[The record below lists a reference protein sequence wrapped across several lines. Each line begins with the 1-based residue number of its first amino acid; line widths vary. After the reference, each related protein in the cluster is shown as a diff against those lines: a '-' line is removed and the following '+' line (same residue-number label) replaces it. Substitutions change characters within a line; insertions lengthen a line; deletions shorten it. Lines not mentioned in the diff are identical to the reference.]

1 MSDTKSQQLEREA
14 IALEERADL
23 LRHVADGGQVE
34 YAYSELINSYAGPP
48 ARWWPLEVNTDL
60 SAESIAS
67 QLDGY
72 VAEEPVIYRK
82 VAAKIVRYAIADDMG
97 LVSVTAAKEELALKW
112 LKERKYDGA
121 RIVKLV
127 EAEY

>member
-112 LKERKYDGA
+112 LKERKDDGA

>member
-1 MSDTKSQQLEREA
+1 MSDTKSHQLEREA

-112 LKERKYDGA
+112 LKERKDDGA

>member
-82 VAAKIVRYAIADDMG
+82 VAAKIVRYAIADAMG

-112 LKERKYDGA
+112 LKERKDDGA

>member
-97 LVSVTAAKEELALKW
+97 LVSVSAAKEELALKW
-112 LKERKYDGA
+112 LKERKDDGA

>member
-1 MSDTKSQQLEREA
+1 MSNTKSQQLEREA

-23 LRHVADGGQVE
+23 LRHIADGGQVE

-60 SAESIAS
+60 SADSIS
-67 QLDGY
+67 SLIDGY
-72 VAEEPVIYRK
+72 VGDEPVVYRK
-82 VAAKIVRYAIADDMG
+82 VAAKIVRYAIWDEMG
-97 LVSVTAAKEELALKW
+97 TISVTTAKEELALKW
-112 LKERKYDGA
+112 LKDRNDPSA

-127 EAEY
+127 EVEY